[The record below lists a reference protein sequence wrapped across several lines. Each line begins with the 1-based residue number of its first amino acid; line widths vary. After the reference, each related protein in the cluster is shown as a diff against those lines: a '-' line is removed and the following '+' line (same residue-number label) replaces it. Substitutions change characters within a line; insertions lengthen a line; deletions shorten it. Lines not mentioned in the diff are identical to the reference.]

1 MWIVRVALDRPYTF
15 IILALLILLL
25 SPVVILRTRS
35 AYALHTIH
43 QCFAFHILRDEVG
56 PAFFGGASIVYSSD
70 VRVFERREDLTLPL
84 EPLNNLTGGRFRRDH
99 FDRHLLLEH
108 SVVSPGQ
115 IDRTHASA
123 ANLARVT

>member
-1 MWIVRVALDRPYTF
+1 MNDALLVRVVHGGSDTPEQTDTLTHVQLTLFTPF
-15 IILALLILLL
+15 IN
-25 SPVVILRTRS
+25 
-35 AYALHTIH
+35 
-43 QCFAFHILRDEVG
+43 CFAFQILRDEVG
-56 PAFFGGASIVYSSD
+56 PAFFGGASIVNSSD